1 MSSAARVQCVA
12 CSDGEHTWT
21 VLDAPRCRASET
33 TAFSG
38 ALRRAIA
45 ARSTAQSNK
54 IRGEDRRGV
63 KPWSRSALAWI
74 AGGWWPTSWSLQWLT
89 AAVAV
94 LGALLYL
101 VLRVVASQFYT
112 PLGLTVDD
120 VSLGQLTMLVRAAF
134 GVLLIAVISGAVLLF
149 LILGIAFSFIRPFVG
164 TVGAIGIFVAMFCF
178 GRLLGARGE
187 ELLNFV
193 GATVYASSVGWLL
206 GWLLGM
212 TLGSVLQVYLRAS
225 FPLAALILLVLFG
238 YGFFVLA
245 DVARD
250 DARAVLSG
258 HASVTDAGG
267 IPLLPYRAHMA
278 RVAVGNSTSAA
289 NKRCV
294 VFLGQDGRSVVVYDA
309 VAKRSRLLP
318 GDRAVAI
325 EPQERVLAD
334 QQRGSA
340 VP

>member
-1 MSSAARVQCVA
+1 
-12 CSDGEHTWT
+12 
-21 VLDAPRCRASET
+21 
-33 TAFSG
+33 
-38 ALRRAIA
+38 
-45 ARSTAQSNK
+45 
-54 IRGEDRRGV
+54 V

-74 AGGWWPTSWSLQWLT
+74 ASGWWPTSWNLQWLT

-120 VSLGQLTMLVRAAF
+120 VGLGQLTMLVRTAF

-149 LILGIAFSFIRPFVG
+149 LILGIAYMFANTRFFLGIAVTG
-164 TVGAIGIFVAMFCF
+164 GIFAAMVYF
-178 GRLLGARGE
+178 GFLLGARGE
-187 ELLNFV
+187 ELLFV
-193 GATVYASSVGWLL
+193 GVTVCASAVGWLL
-206 GWLLGM
+206 GVMLG
-212 TLGSVLQVYLRAS
+212 GVLQVYLRAS

-258 HASVTDAGG
+258 HASVTDAAG
-267 IPLLPYRAHMA
+267 IPLLPYRAHIA

-309 VAKRSRLLP
+309 VAKRARLLP
-318 GDRAVAI
+318 ADRAVAI
-325 EPQERVLAD
+325 DPAARTCPRSQPTPPRRCPARRGRLGAGAAA
-334 QQRGSA
+334 QRRHRRPC
-340 VP
+340 VPPA